1 MRRAEVLAVSVLA
14 VASVAAAWAVPR
26 PMPAALALAI
36 PVAWASLFLYVPAR
50 AAGWWAWR
58 EVVRA
63 APRPEDRRAL
73 ARVLLLAFALLIW
86 GLDWGLTDSSWAA
99 DELRPDWVRDVL
111 HQGFGSGWYDK
122 YPWLHYAVLAVPVSA
137 FDLADRLGI
146 LPAGSVASWAGQLAL
161 MRVVSVLMAFGTL
174 VGAYLCGV
182 EMIGAR
188 RAVCAPL
195 VLLLTPLFVYYGKMA
210 NLDMPALC
218 WFAWAMVAFL
228 RIQRGGHLRDYVWLG
243 IAAAGSVA
251 TKDQAY
257 ANFALVAAATLAINA
272 QQQRGS
278 AWWIRLGRA
287 MADRRVWAAAAAAA
301 LATAVL
307 HNMVFNA
314 AGFVSH
320 IRLLS
325 TLGDLAVVPRTPGGY
340 LELTGLSLALLR
352 WSLGWPLFALSAA
365 GVAGAIVRRERRR
378 WLWLLVVPLSFH
390 LCFTWVTLY
399 VNDRYLFGGVFVLS
413 LFAGAAC
420 ADALGA
426 VRWRRASAF
435 AAAAA
440 LTYALLYASSINVMM
455 SLDARRAV
463 KAWVSGST
471 DAQSVVG
478 LVGRSYMPRIDPPA
492 RVITV
497 EPEIEAVRQA
507 PPDLLILNAR
517 FARRFEQA
525 RAPEGRSLLRA
536 LEDGSLGYD
545 EAFRYRARIPAW
557 ALLQYEAPFR
567 GSGESSLTNLDK
579 VNPEMVVYWRRGR

>member
-1 MRRAEVLAVSVLA
+1 
-14 VASVAAAWAVPR
+14 
-26 PMPAALALAI
+26 
-36 PVAWASLFLYVPAR
+36 
-50 AAGWWAWR
+50 
-58 EVVRA
+58 
-63 APRPEDRRAL
+63 
-73 ARVLLLAFALLIW
+73 
-86 GLDWGLTDSSWAA
+86 
-99 DELRPDWVRDVL
+99 
-111 HQGFGSGWYDK
+111 
-122 YPWLHYAVLAVPVSA
+122 
-137 FDLADRLGI
+137 
-146 LPAGSVASWAGQLAL
+146 
-161 MRVVSVLMAFGTL
+161 
-174 VGAYLCGV
+174 
-182 EMIGAR
+182 
-188 RAVCAPL
+188 
-195 VLLLTPLFVYYGKMA
+195 MA

-228 RIQRGGHLRDYVWLG
+228 RIQRGGQLRDYVWLG

-257 ANFALVAAATLAINA
+257 ANLALVAAATVAINA

-278 AWWIRLGRA
+278 AWWVKLGRA
-287 MADRRVWAAAAAAA
+287 SADRRVWAAAAAAA
-301 LATAVL
+301 LATVVL

-325 TLGDLAVVPRTPGGY
+325 TLGDLAIVPRTAGGY

-365 GVAGAIVRRERRR
+365 GVAGAVVRRERRR

-420 ADALGA
+420 ADALDA

-463 KAWVSGST
+463 KAWVAGST
-471 DAQSVVG
+471 DARSVVG
-478 LVGRSYMPRIDPPA
+478 LIGRSYMPRIDPPA
-492 RVITV
+492 LVITV
-497 EPEIEAVRQA
+497 EAEVEAVRKA

-525 RAPEGRSLLRA
+525 RAPEGRALLRA

-545 EAFRYRARIPAW
+545 EAFRYRARVPAW

-567 GSGESSLTNLDK
+567 GSGESPLTNLDK
-579 VNPEMVVYWRRGR
+579 VNPEMVVYRRRGR

>member
-1 MRRAEVLAVSVLA
+1 MRRAEVLAASVLA
-14 VASVAAAWAVPR
+14 VASVAAAWAAPR
-26 PMPAALALAI
+26 PMPAAVALAI
-36 PVAWASLFLYVPAR
+36 PVVWAVLFLYVPAR

-63 APRPEDRRAL
+63 APRAEDRQAL
-73 ARVLLLAFALLIW
+73 ARVLLLAFGLLVW
-86 GLDWGLTDSSWAA
+86 GLDWGLADASWAA

-161 MRVVSVLMAFGTL
+161 MRAVSVLMALGTL

-182 EMIGAR
+182 DMIGAR

-228 RIQRGGHLRDYVWLG
+228 RIQRAGQLRDYVWLG

-257 ANFALVAAATLAINA
+257 ANLALVAAAVVAINA
-272 QQQRGS
+272 QQQAGS
-278 AWWIRLGRA
+278 AWRVKLGRTA
-287 MADRRVWAAAAAAA
+287 ADRRVWAAAAAAG

-307 HNMVFNA
+307 HNMIVNF

-325 TLGDLAVVPRTPGGY
+325 TLGDLAIVPRTAGGF
-340 LELTGLSLALLR
+340 LELTGLSLALFR

-399 VNDRYLFGGVFVLS
+399 VNDRYLLGGIFVLS

-426 VRWRRASAF
+426 VRWRRASTL

-463 KAWVSGST
+463 KARVAGST
-471 DAQSVVG
+471 DARSVVG
-478 LVGRSYMPRIDPPA
+478 LIGRSYMPRIAPPA

-497 EPEIEAVRQA
+497 EAEVEAVRQA

-525 RAPEGRSLLRA
+525 RAPEGRALLRA
-536 LEDGSLGYD
+536 LEDGALGYD

-567 GSGESSLTNLDK
+567 GAGESPLTNLDK
-579 VNPEMVVYWRRGR
+579 VNPEMVVYRRRGR